1 MNKIGKVTIY
11 LDDRREENL
20 GELPLDVPEIL
31 RFALDDITR
40 VLPHVPQI
48 GETEEMGVFHLRLG
62 EIKKRRGKIKFR
74 HGKFIFCLLLKM
86 MAYATAKFK
95 VPPNTSQ
102 SPPPPCAGAYGG
114 TCYTPSRPARP

>member
-1 MNKIGKVTIY
+1 MNKKVRFLFNTALKLNKIGKVTIY

-62 EIKKRRGKIKFR
+62 EIKKCRRKIKFR
-74 HGKFIFCLLLKM
+74 HGKCTLL
-86 MAYATAKFK
+86 
-95 VPPNTSQ
+95 
-102 SPPPPCAGAYGG
+102 
-114 TCYTPSRPARP
+114 PSRFR